1 MPTIKLELIS
11 TIKKLRNKE
20 FMQLYL
26 QLMELTEQYVVTTKK
41 EYILQVF
48 ERMQKEAERVKQLD
62 VKLNV
67 ASEIVKTKNEVHQDI
82 KNSIRYIKTMLGSD
96 LLSPST
102 DSRKLAVYICTKLAG
117 LIDMKRMT
125 STAAT
130 ITTIELIKQTIEN
143 DITLA
148 NAMLDLGLMRSMDIL
163 YKQGEEFKHLDVQK
177 SIDSVTAPVINKA
190 ADCASY

>member
-26 QLMELTEQYVVTTKK
+26 QLMELTEQYVVTTKN

-102 DSRKLAVYICTKLAG
+102 DSRKLAAYICSKLAG

-148 NAMLDLGLMRSMDIL
+148 NAMLD
-163 YKQGEEFKHLDVQK
+163 
-177 SIDSVTAPVINKA
+177 
-190 ADCASY
+190 